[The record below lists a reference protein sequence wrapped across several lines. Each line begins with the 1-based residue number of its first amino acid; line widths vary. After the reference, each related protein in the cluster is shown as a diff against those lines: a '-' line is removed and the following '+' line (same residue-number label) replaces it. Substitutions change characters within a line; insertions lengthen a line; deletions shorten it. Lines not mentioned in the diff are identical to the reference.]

1 MGKPPIMYQSWK
13 SLDPAKRY
21 CLADTM
27 VLLQIYR
34 RDLRL
39 TAMTDSVLDGRT
51 LLIIPEV
58 MRECRNV
65 FYKEKPDTASAEFI
79 YGGDE
84 SGEVY
89 EVSVGAVTRED
100 IWIEPKS
107 RNEFDELLSE
117 SLRMWWMKYT
127 AVRPERDTYNASKK
141 KVVEKPY
148 PNKKGVPLSHVD
160 CLLLCLASENS
171 NVEILTDD
179 MHLTM
184 AIDTECG
191 PGRASNVLAAYFGRL
206 NMTAHFLGK
215 ILNVGYIDCR
225 LIRNRIEYHVMNQ
238 DLYGTRGS
246 PNALKPRP
254 SSQPEP
260 SMIFAVDISS
270 GGMSGTYG
278 KASRGSEHDNALMAL
293 MNFLDMVVLDWHCA
307 CEDPTWSEF
316 DKRWHDVEHDFDTM
330 KITSKTCKPYYETAK
345 YVLNANRKRYCAC
358 GRPDAIRLHEEFKKI
373 IAKDDSALSKHI
385 FDAWSA
391 SLQKKEGVE

>member
-58 MRECRNV
+58 VRECRNV
-65 FYKEKPDTASAEFI
+65 FCKEKPDTASAEFI

-117 SLRMWWMKYT
+117 SLRMWGMKYT
-127 AVRPERDTYNASKK
+127 TVRPEHDTYNASKK
-141 KVVEKPY
+141 KAVEKPY

-160 CLLLCLASENS
+160 CLLF
-171 NVEILTDD
+171 V
-179 MHLTM
+179 
-184 AIDTECG
+184 
-191 PGRASNVLAAYFGRL
+191 FG
-206 NMTAHFLGK
+206 K
-215 ILNVGYIDCR
+215 
-225 LIRNRIEYHVMNQ
+225 
-238 DLYGTRGS
+238 
-246 PNALKPRP
+246 
-254 SSQPEP
+254 
-260 SMIFAVDISS
+260 
-270 GGMSGTYG
+270 
-278 KASRGSEHDNALMAL
+278 
-293 MNFLDMVVLDWHCA
+293 
-307 CEDPTWSEF
+307 
-316 DKRWHDVEHDFDTM
+316 
-330 KITSKTCKPYYETAK
+330 
-345 YVLNANRKRYCAC
+345 
-358 GRPDAIRLHEEFKKI
+358 
-373 IAKDDSALSKHI
+373 
-385 FDAWSA
+385 
-391 SLQKKEGVE
+391 